1 MAEAADEFNEHII
14 LLLSQSDCTLG
25 IRVAE
30 EIELATSSDG
40 VLGSNIEILVAGEW
54 LHVPRCVSKGAIG
67 ASTGVVELV
76 SWSMRIAIAL
86 LLWVVRLSTV
96 LLGFSLRLCCVG
108 TDNKGGACD
117 GEFT

>member
-14 LLLSQSDCTLG
+14 FLLSQSDCTLG

-30 EIELATSSDG
+30 EIKLATSSDG
-40 VLGSNIEILVAGEW
+40 VLGSNVEILVAGEW
-54 LHVPRCVSKGAIG
+54 LHVPRCESKGAIG
-67 ASTGVVELV
+67 ASTGMVELI